1 MIHCTAERIRHWK
14 LLVVSVS
21 ALVVGLGGLSLRA
34 AAPTAPSNL
43 VVTVDGLSATFNW
56 TASANAPEYYVL
68 AAGYSPGEIAVTVTL
83 PAFPTSFSASAGPG
97 TYYVRL
103 YAVNA
108 DGVSPASNEVVVTLA
123 PVCNTPTPP
132 HNLRAMIRGTELF
145 LSWRPSAGI
154 VTSYLLQAGFSPGET
169 VLQFATTDT
178 IFKANVGSGTYTAR
192 VIATG
197 PCGTSA
203 ASNEVTVTFPS
214 NTVRVPDPEPG
225 TILALPEIRDLIV
238 RIHNENPG
246 LIAQSCPLGVKYVN
260 NPWQDRIVDR
270 LRQYDTRFGY
280 NAKPNRTSAD
290 NGGRPVLAAGDE
302 ITYFYGSG
310 NAEGSNQV
318 YAIDI
323 LFASCSDNPS
333 LTYRDFTGQ
342 EEAIWTGAGRFSGDQ
357 RCSGFVDVRVK
368 RKSRASVPRHEPLPA
383 DTARG
388 WSHQPLATLRHQLK
402 TAR

>member
-1 MIHCTAERIRHWK
+1 MIHCTSLRIRHWK
-14 LLVVSVS
+14 LSIVSVS

-34 AAPTAPSNL
+34 AVPTAPSNL

-56 TASANAPEYYVL
+56 TASANAPDYYVL
-68 AAGYSPGEIAVTVTL
+68 AAGYSPGDIAVTVGV
-83 PAFPTSFSASAGPG
+83 PALPTSFSASAGPG

-108 DGVSPASNEVVVTLA
+108 DGVSAASNEVVVTLTQ
-123 PVCNTPTPP
+123 VCTPTAP

-154 VTSYLLQAGFSPGET
+154 VTSYVLQAGFAPGQTALEFPT
-169 VLQFATTDT
+169 TAT
-178 IFKANVGSGTYTAR
+178 FFNANVGSGTYTAR

-203 ASNEVTVTFPS
+203 ASNEVTVSFPS
-214 NTVRVPDPEPG
+214 NTVRVADPEPG

-246 LIAQSCPLGVKYVN
+246 LIAQSCPSGQKYFN

-290 NGGRPVLAAGDE
+290 NGGYPVIAAGDE

-310 NAEGSNQV
+310 NAQGSNQV

-323 LFASCSDNPS
+323 LQASCGENSS

-342 EEAIWTGAGRFSGDQ
+342 EEAIWTGAGRFTGDQ
-357 RCSGFVDVRVK
+357 R
-368 RKSRASVPRHEPLPA
+368 
-383 DTARG
+383 
-388 WSHQPLATLRHQLK
+388 
-402 TAR
+402 